1 MAVSFLSNG
10 TTPLRTVTINTL
22 LKRIAGADS
31 SGGGGGGGGSGT
43 GQSGI
48 VGVVD
53 PEGVVTATPGTLYT
67 NTATSNVWVK
77 RSGSGNTGWG
87 SPIV

>member
-10 TTPLRTVTINTL
+10 TTPLRTDTINTL
-22 LKRIAGADS
+22 LKRIAGSDG
-31 SGGGGGGGGSGT
+31 GGGGGGGGSGT

-53 PEGVVTATPGTLYT
+53 PEGVVTATPGTVYL
-67 NTATSNVWVK
+67 NTALQTFWVK
-77 RSGSGNTGWG
+77 QSGSGNTGWT
-87 SPIV
+87 PQLI